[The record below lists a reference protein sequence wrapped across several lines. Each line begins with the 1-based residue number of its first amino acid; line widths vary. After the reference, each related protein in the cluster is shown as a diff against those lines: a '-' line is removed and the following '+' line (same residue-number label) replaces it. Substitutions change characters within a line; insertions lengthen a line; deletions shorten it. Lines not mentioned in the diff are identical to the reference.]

1 MYKFLLTPKWIALH
15 VICVLAVA
23 GMMTACFWQLDRLHQ
38 RQDFNAEVTARTEAP
53 AVPFAEVADLAP
65 AEAEWRTVTATGIY
79 VPGKDFLV
87 VNVSQGGVSG
97 VDPVNGLLLDDGTV
111 LIVNRGFVA
120 GSDAPPPAPEGEVTV
135 TGRVRRSQTART
147 GAGSDDGTKE
157 LTQIRRVDLDA
168 LSQQFDQ
175 PVQPVFVDQ
184 LDMRYEPST
193 MQPVA
198 PPDLNGGP
206 PHLSYAIQWAI
217 FSVAVLVG
225 WVLAVRNGVN
235 ERKGKPK
242 KRKIP
247 PIAEEYASG
256 G

>member
-15 VICVLAVA
+15 VLCVLAIG
-23 GMMTACFWQLDRLHQ
+23 GMLTACFWQLDRLHQ
-38 RQDFNAEVTARTEAP
+38 REAFTAEVTARTEAEP
-53 AVPFAEVADLAP
+53 VPFEDIIDRSPAEV
-65 AEAEWRTVTATGIY
+65 EWRTVVATGTY
-79 VPGKDFLV
+79 VPDKNFQV

-97 VDPVNGLLLDDGTV
+97 TDPVNGLLLSNGTV
-111 LIVNRGFVA
+111 LIVNRGFVPGA
-120 GSDAPPPAPEGEVTV
+120 DALPPAPEGEVTI

-147 GAGSDDGTKE
+147 GAGSDDGSQQ
-157 LTQIRRVDLDA
+157 LTQIRRVDLNA
-168 LSQQFDQ
+168 LSPQFDQ
-175 PVQPVFVDQ
+175 IVQPVYIDQ
-184 LDMRYEPST
+184 LDMRYEPSNV
-193 MQPVA
+193 QPVA
-198 PPDLNGGP
+198 PPDLAGGP

-225 WVLAVRNGVN
+225 WVLAVRNAVN

-242 KRKIP
+242 KRKLP

>member
-15 VICVLAVA
+15 VISLLAVA
-23 GMMTACFWQLDRLHQ
+23 GMLTACFWQLDRMQQ
-38 RQDFNAEVTARTEAP
+38 RDDFKAEVTARTEAEP
-53 AVPFAEVADLAP
+53 VPFEDLIDLAP
-65 AEAEWRTVTATGIY
+65 AEVEWRTVTATGTY
-79 VPGKDFLV
+79 VPGKDFQV

-97 VDPVNGLLLDDGTV
+97 TDPVNGLLLENGTV
-111 LIVNRGFVA
+111 LIVNRGFVPGA
-120 GSDAPPPAPEGEVTV
+120 DALPPAPEGEVTL
-135 TGRVRRSQTART
+135 TGRVRKSQTART
-147 GAGSDDGTKE
+147 GAGSDDGSQE

-175 PVQPVFVDQ
+175 IVQPVYIDQ
-184 LDMRYEPST
+184 LDMRYEPSNV
-193 MQPVA
+193 QPVA
-198 PPDLNGGP
+198 PPDLDGGP

-217 FSVAVLVG
+217 FSIAVLVG
-225 WVLAVRNGVN
+225 WALAVRNGIN
-235 ERKGKPK
+235 EQKGKPK

>member
-15 VICVLAVA
+15 VVCVLAIG
-23 GMMTACFWQLDRLHQ
+23 GMLTACFWQLDRLHQ
-38 RQDFNAEVTARTEAP
+38 REAFTDEVRARTEAP
-53 AVPFAEVADLAP
+53 PVPFEDIVDRAP
-65 AEAEWRTVTATGIY
+65 AEVEWRTVTATGTY
-79 VPGKDFLV
+79 VADKNFQV

-97 VDPVNGLLLDDGTV
+97 TDPVNGLLLANGTV
-111 LIVNRGFVA
+111 LIVNRGFVP
-120 GSDAPPPAPEGEVTV
+120 GTDAIPPPPEGEVTI

-147 GAGSDDGTKE
+147 GAGSDDGTQQ

-168 LSQQFDQ
+168 LSQQFDEI
-175 PVQPVFVDQ
+175 VQPVYVDQ
-184 LDMRYEPST
+184 LDMRYEPSNV
-193 MQPVA
+193 QPVA
-198 PPDLNGGP
+198 PPDLDGGP

-217 FSVAVLVG
+217 FAVAVLVG
-225 WVLAVRNGVN
+225 WVLAVRNAVN

-242 KRKIP
+242 KRKLP